1 MASERISGGV
11 EVDPDIVPD
20 PALRDA
26 AAEQD
31 VDPMEEAVAAA
42 HDEAERT
49 GGLGK
54 PGKAMNRR
62 SPFFIGM
69 TAAAGV
75 AVTYG
80 VIELV
85 IKARSML
92 ILIGLAL
99 FIAASLDPMVSWL
112 CRHRVPR
119 WAAVVTVVVGV
130 MAVGAGFL
138 AAAVPP
144 MAAQA
149 TALVHNMPHYMHEL
163 QDHNSSLGKL
173 NTKYHIQQ
181 RVSSIVS
188 SKGGSLI
195 GGVLGAGELVLSA
208 VSSML
213 LVLVLSVYFLASL
226 PKTKLFAYRLVPQS
240 RRPRAILIADEIFAK
255 VGGYMLGNLLTS
267 AIAGLGTFFWML
279 AWGIPYP
286 VLLALLI
293 SLLDL
298 VPVIG
303 STIGG
308 AIVTL
313 VALTV
318 SLPVA
323 IATLAFYIVYRLAE
337 DYLIVPR
344 VMGRTVQV
352 PAIVSMVSV
361 LVGGVL
367 LGIIGALVAIP
378 VAAAIRLLLQEI
390 TFRRLDKS

>member
-1 MASERISGGV
+1 
-11 EVDPDIVPD
+11 
-20 PALRDA
+20 
-26 AAEQD
+26 
-31 VDPMEEAVAAA
+31 MEEAVAAA
-42 HDEAERT
+42 HNEAERT
-49 GGLGK
+49 GGLGE
-54 PGKAMNRR
+54 PGKAINRR
-62 SPFFIGM
+62 SPFYIGM

-99 FIAASLDPMVSWL
+99 FIAASLDPVVGWL
-112 CRHRVPR
+112 CRHRMPR
-119 WAAVVTVVVGV
+119 WAAVLTVVAGV
-130 MAVGAGFL
+130 VAVGAGFL
-138 AAAVPP
+138 AAAIPP
-144 MAAQA
+144 MATQA
-149 TALVHNMPHYMHEL
+149 TALVHQMPHYMHEL
-163 QDHNSSLGKL
+163 QNQNSSLGKL
-173 NTKYHIQQ
+173 NVKYHIQQ
-181 RVSSIVS
+181 RVTTIIN
-188 SKGGSLI
+188 SKGGSLM
-195 GGVLGAGELVLSA
+195 GGVLGAGKLVLSA
-208 VSSML
+208 VSSTL

-226 PKTKLFAYRLVPQS
+226 PATKLFAYRLVPQS
-240 RRPRAILIADEIFAK
+240 RRPRVILIGDEILAK
-255 VGGYMLGNLLTS
+255 VGGYMLGNILTS

-286 VLLALLI
+286 VLLAMLI
-293 SLLDL
+293 TLLDL
-298 VPVIG
+298 IPVIG
-303 STIGG
+303 STVGG

-313 VALTV
+313 VALTI

-344 VMGRTVQV
+344 VMGRTVRV

-378 VAAAIRLLLQEI
+378 MAAAIQLLLREI
-390 TFRRLDKS
+390 TFRRLDQS